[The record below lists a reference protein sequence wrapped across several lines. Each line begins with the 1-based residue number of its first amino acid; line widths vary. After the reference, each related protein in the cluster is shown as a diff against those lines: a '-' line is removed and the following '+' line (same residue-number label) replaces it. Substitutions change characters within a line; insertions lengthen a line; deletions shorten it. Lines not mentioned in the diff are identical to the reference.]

1 MKQRAKNGEKSCLVY
16 REVCASA
23 SQEVLDF
30 LPSAA
35 VCSRTMRNA
44 RSKTHPRQPKKLSQ
58 LTFSGPWLTTGEDRP
73 RDFLQKDNGCGAS
86 QRIVLF
92 ATSEQVQHLASAT
105 EWYMDGNFAMAPAL
119 FTQLYIIRAP
129 LGESAVTVLYILLER
144 KTQATYEE
152 MLELLLDLLDDF
164 GLQAA
169 VTRVVLDFEL
179 AAMNAVKSKLGSTI
193 QIGACFFHLTQSTY
207 RKVQNLGLTNL
218 YNSDANFANFVG
230 MLDAL
235 ALLPPSDVER
245 GMTCIQNVCH
255 PEAEELVQ
263 YFDETYVNGRRRGRN
278 GRPTGAVFPPA
289 VWNQHIATLNGESRT
304 NNFAES
310 WNSMFKT
317 LIGHKHPSVWQLI
330 KGLRLDAAEVSKTL
344 RQANLG
350 MPPAKRKLRPALAS
364 LHQRQQHL
372 CRRYEGGNMAILEFL
387 ETAGKNIRI
396 GRA

>member
-1 MKQRAKNGEKSCLVY
+1 
-16 REVCASA
+16 
-23 SQEVLDF
+23 
-30 LPSAA
+30 
-35 VCSRTMRNA
+35 
-44 RSKTHPRQPKKLSQ
+44 
-58 LTFSGPWLTTGEDRP
+58 
-73 RDFLQKDNGCGAS
+73 
-86 QRIVLF
+86 
-92 ATSEQVQHLASAT
+92 
-105 EWYMDGNFAMAPAL
+105 
-119 FTQLYIIRAP
+119 
-129 LGESAVTVLYILLER
+129 
-144 KTQATYEE
+144 
-152 MLELLLDLLDDF
+152 
-164 GLQAA
+164 
-169 VTRVVLDFEL
+169 
-179 AAMNAVKSKLGSTI
+179 
-193 QIGACFFHLTQSTY
+193 
-207 RKVQNLGLTNL
+207 
-218 YNSDANFANFVG
+218 